1 MRQYLGLT
9 LLSALDDSVD
19 IDRCP
24 ATLRNVDATA
34 CGGCCRRCLQGTF
47 KEDFTDG
54 HSSEVIE
61 AMFYPRHLLEKPI
74 KTPVASTY
82 RYWVLE
88 RHDGGVVLMS

>member
-1 MRQYLGLT
+1 MGAIAKQSGSSGAGGI

-61 AMFYPRHLLEKPI
+61 AMFA
-74 KTPVASTY
+74 TGCWNAMM
-82 RYWVLE
+82 
-88 RHDGGVVLMS
+88 VVWC